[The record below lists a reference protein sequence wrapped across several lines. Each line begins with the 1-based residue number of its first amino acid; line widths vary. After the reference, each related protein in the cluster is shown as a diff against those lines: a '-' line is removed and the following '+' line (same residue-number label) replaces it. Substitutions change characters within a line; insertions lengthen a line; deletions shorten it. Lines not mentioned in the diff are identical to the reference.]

1 MGGNSNGAQPLS
13 PNSAESSRFSSWF
26 MPKPFVIMDR
36 RGSLD
41 SAGYYFGIPF
51 ASKFSD
57 STIFD
62 LKIQGD
68 FLNLPG
74 TAILKGSADLSQI
87 SLRMNDDQ
95 EIIMKPTQANSPN
108 SLVFK
113 SEDGAFRAI
122 YLYSNDDLTNLA
134 RIYIESES
142 VLIELWAN

>member
-36 RGSLD
+36 RDSID

-51 ASKFSD
+51 SSKFSNN
-57 STIFD
+57 TIFD
-62 LKIQGD
+62 LKIQD
-68 FLNLPG
+68 EFLNLPG

-87 SLRMNDDQ
+87 SLRVNDDQ
-95 EIIMKPTQANSPN
+95 EIIMLPTQANSPN

-134 RIYIESES
+134 RIYVESES
-142 VLIELWAN
+142 TLIELWAN